1 MLPAAAAQEV
11 AEYLL
16 REELGFGPEAISK
29 GVVSSETL
37 LLLLRAD
44 CRTKKDVRALST
56 EVLTA
61 LPPAAA
67 AEVKQYLV
75 LLLRKSLGRLSGII
89 LSDAT
94 LLGLVEAGC
103 RTRPDVW
110 TLGAEVVVALPAAAA
125 GAPAAPEAIAAGII
139 TSSTPPRYA
148 AWRTCSR
155 RPTRPSCSPR
165 GLRNTYKNNNN
176 SNGTIA

>member
-1 MLPAAAAQEV
+1 MEECREGGNRAYAGYGTFRERAGHFEEVKERVREVVRETAALPGTAPQDV
-11 AEYLL
+11 VEYLL
-16 REELGFGPEAISK
+16 RGRLGEHSK
-29 GVVSSETL
+29 GVVSTETL

-89 LSDAT
+89 
-94 LLGLVEAGC
+94 
-103 RTRPDVW
+103 
-110 TLGAEVVVALPAAAA
+110 
-125 GAPAAPEAIAAGII
+125 
-139 TSSTPPRYA
+139 
-148 AWRTCSR
+148 
-155 RPTRPSCSPR
+155 
-165 GLRNTYKNNNN
+165 
-176 SNGTIA
+176 